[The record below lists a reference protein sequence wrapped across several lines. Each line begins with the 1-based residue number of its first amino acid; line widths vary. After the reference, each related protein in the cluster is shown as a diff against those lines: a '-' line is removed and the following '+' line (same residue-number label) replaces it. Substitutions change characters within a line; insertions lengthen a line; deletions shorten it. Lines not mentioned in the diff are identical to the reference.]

1 MVAADDS
8 YAKAEVAVDAARPA
22 AAAVTVAQLQDAR
35 RSLEDAGEAA
45 VHLQQYVS
53 SFHEVPW
60 IGPLFLANA
69 AASAA
74 AIAGLAYPGT
84 RQLASLAGVVIS
96 AVASAASS

>member
-1 MVAADDS
+1 M
-8 YAKAEVAVDAARPA
+8 PA
-22 AAAVTVAQLQDAR
+22 AYAFGAIL
-35 RSLEDAGEAA
+35 LAGEAA

-84 RQLASLAGVVIS
+84 RQLASRAGKYS
-96 AVASAASS
+96 RTAST